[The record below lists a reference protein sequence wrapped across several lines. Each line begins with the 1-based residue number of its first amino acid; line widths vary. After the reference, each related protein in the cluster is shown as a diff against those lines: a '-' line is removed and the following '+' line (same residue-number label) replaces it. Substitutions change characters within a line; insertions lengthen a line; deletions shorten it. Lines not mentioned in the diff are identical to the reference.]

1 MPDGPSVID
10 LSAARPQG
18 DDGDEGA
25 PEEPA
30 LFCPFSWML
39 GHQQNPISKAVS
51 PMPFSNGCLK
61 ERCAIWNAR
70 DEQCSVLSMAMSTRS
85 AFPGTQPAQ
94 EPAPASAE

>member
-1 MPDGPSVID
+1 VSEGSVID
-10 LSAARPQG
+10 LSAARPQDEGG
-18 DDGDEGA
+18 DDGA

-61 ERCAIWNAR
+61 ERCAIWDAQGGR
-70 DEQCSVLSMAMSTRS
+70 CSVLTIAITKH
-85 AFPGTQPAQ
+85 PTP
-94 EPAPASAE
+94 EPPDLTAAR

>member
-61 ERCAIWNAR
+61 ERCAIYDTHGER
-70 DEQCSVLSMAMSTRS
+70 CGVLTIAVANR
-85 AFPGTQPAQ
+85 
-94 EPAPASAE
+94 PAPTA